1 MKREEIAAGLGIE
14 LGEAQDISSD
24 VAAFRKAGKLI
35 FTSGLVPHEDYTTQ
49 QAQAY
54 VRDVAAQLLCAL
66 KTAAGDLDNIGQIVM
81 LQCFANAVNDYSE
94 QSVLFN
100 PASELFTAVFGES
113 GKHARFAL
121 GMGSLPMNVPVE
133 ISVIAEMK

>member
-35 FTSGLVPHEDYTTQ
+35 FTSGLVPHEPDGSIARGKVGQDYTTQ

-66 KTAAGDLDNIGQIVM
+66 KTAAGDLDNIG
-81 LQCFANAVNDYSE
+81 
-94 QSVLFN
+94 
-100 PASELFTAVFGES
+100 
-113 GKHARFAL
+113 R
-121 GMGSLPMNVPVE
+121 
-133 ISVIAEMK
+133 